1 MKTGQIYNSFDI
13 LPVLWEVVPF
23 PVQIRKVED
32 YCRAFIQKLF
42 VWKFGFSG
50 SSRTCSM
57 SSSQIAFYLLREINQ
72 IKSMFNYKQVTKNPL
87 YLLLFDR

>member
-32 YCRAFIQKLF
+32 YCRAFIQQLF
-42 VWKFGFSG
+42 VWKFGFFRKFKNFQDEFIS
-50 SSRTCSM
+50 
-57 SSSQIAFYLLREINQ
+57 AFYLLREIDQ
-72 IKSMFNYKQVTKNPL
+72 LRSLFGYKYKN
-87 YLLLFDR
+87 